1 VGPSKTPNET
11 FSGSRP
17 PSYALR
23 SRLTSTDYRGALTSV
38 FLAVAPFWDTLLM
51 FDCSAPSSDTARSRG
66 WRRSIE
72 LLPFLAHSASSPYDY
87 CTNVHYLPREYTLL
101 GNNPSTPWC
110 EGDTSAWG
118 RRCAAPGKR
127 PWAVGHNV
135 CFRTLATAG
144 VCCARPTLVP
154 DWGAMQERRR
164 YGVQNQVAR
173 PDARRVASQA

>member
-1 VGPSKTPNET
+1 VGPSETPNET

-87 CTNVHYLPREYTLL
+87 CTNVHYLPREHTLL

-154 DWGAMQERRR
+154 NWGAMQERRR